1 MLVLKRKANQSVIL
15 FAGTEVIEVV
25 NLGPLTSLGFLA
37 NKSVQIVRKECLK
50 GFKSSCSPERAFS
63 CDRFYDESV
72 VIYADNEKI
81 EILNKGVPT
90 TLAFY
95 KSPLV
100 TIICKEQ
107 LDENGVRSA
116 SAGTGKAGT
125 V

>member
-37 NKSVQIVRKECLK
+37 NESVQIYRKECLH
-50 GFKSSCSPERAFS
+50 GFKRPSSIDAETIFR
-63 CDRFYDESV
+63 RYDESV

-100 TIICKEQ
+100 TVICKEQ